1 MYPESDPT
9 PHDSNNGNAE
19 PLGEREAFYK
29 YLEERY
35 GVEIG
40 PYAMFAMI
48 GALNDLAAMKAVHAI
63 ADTTLEELQELKMA
77 TERAMIMIQMARSA
91 YTRQAETSHWPEM
104 MDTVPERLAICVREL
119 YRMEPR
125 SEEESRRL
133 HYDLACEID
142 NARVLLRVAMSSR
155 SCDLDGDVAEAADTD
170 PSFYQ
175 KIVDKLEQHD
185 CRWVERWKADL
196 RTKEQMESE
205 YRMAHEEA
213 DR

>member
-1 MYPESDPT
+1 MDPDIDPT
-9 PHDSNNGNAE
+9 SHDSSNGNAE
-19 PLGEREAFYK
+19 PLGERAAFYE
-29 YLEERY
+29 YLERRY

-40 PYAMFAMI
+40 PYAFFATI
-48 GALNDLAAMKAVHAI
+48 GALNDLAGMKGVHAI
-63 ADTTLEELQELKMA
+63 ADTTLEELQELKLA
-77 TERAMIMIQMARSA
+77 TERAMIMIQMARSE
-91 YTRQAETSHWPEM
+91 YTRQAESSQWPEM
-104 MDTVPERLAICVREL
+104 MATVPERLAICVREL

-142 NARVLLRVAMSSR
+142 QARVLLRVATSSR
-155 SCDLDGDVAEAADTD
+155 TIDVDGDVAETADTD

-175 KIVDKLEQHD
+175 KIIDKLEEHD

-205 YRMAHEEA
+205 QRMAHEEA